1 MKHTSYPLTRRHTIS
16 RFLLSLSWMLTIS
29 LFIHGCYVGLHY
41 LVTGFQSGQHSES
54 IMIFLG
60 WSSLVLLLLSLT
72 PLGASLSNPGRKLT
86 RLPKLGI
93 GCLIMI
99 AALIVAECH
108 SLISFKTCDEAIRVS
123 QRWEQDSSPRKWN
136 HSDQLLDLTDQFQR
150 EVKMIQKAQQATR
163 ASVTQRIKAM
173 KVSPEEEVMIELRES
188 KQKHMRHQNDDLKKD
203 IMKEKQWIKSSLSLS
218 EQTRLQG
225 ILVRLE
231 ALDQNLERLEQ
242 ETEQSLNQIT
252 GSIFN
257 SKKKQANR
265 IKEQSKHRK
274 QALLSERAQ
283 CMKQLEELEEVC
295 LQPTS
300 ITEMQKQLKSSQM
313 ASGNLAKES
322 RASAAI
328 AYERQKEFIQ
338 EHASSNDPYHTLN
351 SVLRDAWVEAE
362 HHLAADIAQLSSET
376 SAERHR
382 HGNLKN
388 KDLDHGIIEEVQ
400 QKHTQNLYFRLAS
413 WFSKL
418 RQEAPPLPS
427 KRDYRP
433 AIWLLFFPMGGLYA
447 LSSITLAYFGTSLT
461 HTNLH
466 SGEKQKKV
474 S

>member
-72 PLGASLSNPGRKLT
+72 PLGVSLSNPGRKLT

-203 IMKEKQWIKSSLSLS
+203 IMKEKQCNNYSLL
-218 EQTRLQG
+218 
-225 ILVRLE
+225 
-231 ALDQNLERLEQ
+231 
-242 ETEQSLNQIT
+242 
-252 GSIFN
+252 
-257 SKKKQANR
+257 
-265 IKEQSKHRK
+265 
-274 QALLSERAQ
+274 
-283 CMKQLEELEEVC
+283 
-295 LQPTS
+295 
-300 ITEMQKQLKSSQM
+300 
-313 ASGNLAKES
+313 
-322 RASAAI
+322 
-328 AYERQKEFIQ
+328 
-338 EHASSNDPYHTLN
+338 
-351 SVLRDAWVEAE
+351 
-362 HHLAADIAQLSSET
+362 
-376 SAERHR
+376 
-382 HGNLKN
+382 
-388 KDLDHGIIEEVQ
+388 
-400 QKHTQNLYFRLAS
+400 
-413 WFSKL
+413 
-418 RQEAPPLPS
+418 
-427 KRDYRP
+427 
-433 AIWLLFFPMGGLYA
+433 
-447 LSSITLAYFGTSLT
+447 
-461 HTNLH
+461 
-466 SGEKQKKV
+466 
-474 S
+474 